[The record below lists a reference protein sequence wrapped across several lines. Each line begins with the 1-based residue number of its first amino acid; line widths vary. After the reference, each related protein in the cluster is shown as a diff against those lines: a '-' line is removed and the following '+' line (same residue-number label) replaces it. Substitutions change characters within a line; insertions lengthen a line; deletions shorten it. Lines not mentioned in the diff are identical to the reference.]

1 MHQLSTSAFGLGLF
15 LQHFASWMYKD
26 ESCSSYPAVIV
37 ILHIFQ
43 TPGTKDINLLS
54 SKCLKNDKMLFT

>member
-1 MHQLSTSAFGLGLF
+1 MRQLSTGTSGLRLLF
-15 LQHFASWMYKD
+15 QCFASWMYKG
-26 ESCSSYPAVIV
+26 ERRSSYPAVAAIV
-37 ILHIFQ
+37 RILR